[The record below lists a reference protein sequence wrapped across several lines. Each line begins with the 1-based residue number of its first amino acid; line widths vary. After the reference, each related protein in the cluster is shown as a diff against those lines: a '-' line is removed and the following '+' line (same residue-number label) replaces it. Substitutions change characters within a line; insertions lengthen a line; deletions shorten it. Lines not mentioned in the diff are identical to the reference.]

1 MNCHYIEFDEPIE
14 SDLQIGLAEVSKIG
28 VIAINSVDNGFEMSF
43 TPSIVGTVLSVDSG
57 RDLRFAIISNT
68 MTIFGSD
75 ISEIGSVLPSSLA
88 YEFHRAVAQLK
99 SAPLFY
105 SETISVIT
113 RYNTWHW
120 NYFNKIRNEFAK
132 HGVILT
138 H

>member
-1 MNCHYIEFDEPIE
+1 MNCYYIEFDEPIE
-14 SDLQIGLAEVSKIG
+14 SDLQSVSEIG

-43 TPSIVGTVLSVDSG
+43 TPSIVGTVLSVDSVG
-57 RDLRFAIISNT
+57 RDFRFAIISNT

-105 SETISVIT
+105 SREKTPDPWVRGMKAGT
-113 RYNTWHW
+113 
-120 NYFNKIRNEFAK
+120 
-132 HGVILT
+132 
-138 H
+138 